1 MFNSSRRL
9 VETKSMHPSVVALT
23 GSPGTGKSTLASRL
37 KEHGLNVITVEE
49 IARDVNALSQ
59 SETGIEVE
67 TSKLVHWAW
76 DGGEDCIIDGH
87 LSHHCSIDSI
97 IVLRCHPSEL
107 RQRLG
112 HRNGYDIKKIESNVE
127 WELLSGVWSD
137 IIALHPQA
145 RVIEFDTT
153 NEQVSL
159 ESILDFISNHDASK
173 SVQESI
179 ADSIDWIG
187 TGNVAESI

>member
-1 MFNSSRRL
+1 
-9 VETKSMHPSVVALT
+9 MHPSVVALT

-76 DGGEDCIIDGH
+76 DGVEDCIIDGH
-87 LSHHCSIDSI
+87 LSHHCSIDAI

-112 HRNGYDIKKIESNVE
+112 HRDGYDIKKIESNVE

-137 IIALHPQA
+137 IIALHL
-145 RVIEFDTT
+145 
-153 NEQVSL
+153 SL
-159 ESILDFISNHDASK
+159 IHI
-173 SVQESI
+173 
-179 ADSIDWIG
+179 
-187 TGNVAESI
+187 